1 MNYNEIRRSVGRD
14 LFEIFILPVDP
25 KRLGLDAGV
34 AGDRRRK
41 RDFARWFVW
50 PGQLFGWN
58 VAGRYCTGLKIPWR
72 HPNRHERECGPPLPS
87 PHLISRIVLPAAKV
101 FALWNALVPEPD
113 DIPRHLLHNACC
125 FYISNFVF
133 FLGFSPLLLFFFG
146 I

>member
-72 HPNRHERECGPPLPS
+72 HPNRHERECGLPLPS
-87 PHLISRIVLPAAKV
+87 HTLFPGLFSRRRKFSHFGTRLFPNPTTFHDTFCTTRAASIFLIL
-101 FALWNALVPEPD
+101 
-113 DIPRHLLHNACC
+113 
-125 FYISNFVF
+125 
-133 FLGFSPLLLFFFG
+133 FSF
-146 I
+146 

>member
-72 HPNRHERECGPPLPS
+72 HPNRHERECGPLLPS
-87 PHLISRIVLPAAKV
+87 PPTPYFQDCSPGGESFRTLERACSRTRRHSTTS
-101 FALWNALVPEPD
+101 FAQRV
-113 DIPRHLLHNACC
+113 
-125 FYISNFVF
+125 
-133 FLGFSPLLLFFFG
+133 LLLYF
-146 I
+146 